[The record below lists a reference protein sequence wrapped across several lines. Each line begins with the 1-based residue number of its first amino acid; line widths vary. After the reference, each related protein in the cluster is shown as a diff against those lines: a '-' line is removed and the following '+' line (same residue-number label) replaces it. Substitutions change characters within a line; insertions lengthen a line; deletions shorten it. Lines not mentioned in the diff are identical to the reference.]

1 MKCRT
6 EQKEQDTKTTTIKNE
21 GQLDQVNETELK
33 ESYSFRVEVRSEIN
47 SLRLVTA
54 ALKKSREVARKAESI
69 RIH

>member
-47 SLRLVTA
+47 TPP
-54 ALKKSREVARKAESI
+54 SRHRGP
-69 RIH
+69 